1 MNIKSK
7 KSLVFTI
14 SIVIV
19 LLFASILALSIEQID
34 KINGTYIS
42 NECAALENIQL
53 NNAINVSNENNNY
66 NFKLF
71 GIIPIG
77 KAQENKSQ
85 KYVMLGGYPIGIAI
99 KTNGLYI
106 TSKVSVVTKEGAICP
121 VDDFDIKSGDIL
133 LEIDNQTLTSVY
145 DIPSIIADKNQ
156 VTLKIKRNNDL

>member
-66 NFKLF
+66 NL
-71 GIIPIG
+71 
-77 KAQENKSQ
+77 S
-85 KYVMLGGYPIGIAI
+85 
-99 KTNGLYI
+99 
-106 TSKVSVVTKEGAICP
+106 C
-121 VDDFDIKSGDIL
+121 
-133 LEIDNQTLTSVY
+133 LE
-145 DIPSIIADKNQ
+145 
-156 VTLKIKRNNDL
+156 

>member
-14 SIVIV
+14 SVVIV

-34 KINGTYIS
+34 KINGSYVAK
-42 NECAALENIQL
+42 ECVALENIQL
-53 NNAINVSNENNNY
+53 NSAINVSKENNGY

-77 KAQENKSQ
+77 KAQESKSE

-99 KTNGLYI
+99 KTH
-106 TSKVSVVTKEGAICP
+106 
-121 VDDFDIKSGDIL
+121 L
-133 LEIDNQTLTSVY
+133 L
-145 DIPSIIADKNQ
+145 
-156 VTLKIKRNNDL
+156 